1 MPLSF
6 QFCQLMGARSRPHI
20 FCPSMALVESWGE
33 DFGNCTSFVE
43 VDYQQNTIIAT
54 GSNSG

>member
-1 MPLSF
+1 
-6 QFCQLMGARSRPHI
+6 
-20 FCPSMALVESWGE
+20 MALVESWGE